1 VALHLHSLTFDAA
14 DPPSLAQF
22 WADVTGY
29 ELGQVNPFFAELGG
43 DGRFGPRL
51 MFIKVPE
58 GKTAKNR
65 FHPDLGSTDLDQEV
79 ERVLAL
85 GATLVGRR
93 QEWGVTWA
101 TLADPE
107 GNEFCIGLH
116 SPG

>member
-14 DPPSLAQF
+14 DPPALAQF
-22 WADVTGY
+22 WAAVTGY
-29 ELGQVNPFFAELGG
+29 DLGQVSPFFAELTG

-51 MFIKVPE
+51 MFIQVRE

-65 FHPDLGSTDLDQEV
+65 FHPDLGSADLDGEV
-79 ERVLAL
+79 ERVIGL
-85 GATLVGRR
+85 GARLVGRR

-116 SPG
+116 APG